1 MSKLKDADHKVKVTL
16 DMDELDVT
24 AAEAKA
30 TYEEIKTYILE
41 HSGFKVSSLYIAQV
55 KNKYGIEMGENFNL
69 PKAEDAKQTQCPIE
83 KEEAIAEAL
92 KYFKMV

>member
-30 TYEEIKTYILE
+30 TCEEIKTYILE
-41 HSGFKVSSLYIAQV
+41 HSGFKVVAFI
-55 KNKYGIEMGENFNL
+55 
-69 PKAEDAKQTQCPIE
+69 
-83 KEEAIAEAL
+83 
-92 KYFKMV
+92 

>member
-1 MSKLKDADHKVKVTL
+1 M
-16 DMDELDVT
+16 T
-24 AAEAKA
+24 ATEAKA
-30 TYEEIKTYILE
+30 TCEEIKAYILE

-69 PKAEDAKQTQCPIE
+69 PKAEDAKQAQCPIE